1 MYITLEQLMLLAM
14 FVLALIEL
22 IIVIIDRDN
31 KKK

>member
-22 IIVIIDRDN
+22 IIAIIDRDN

>member
-22 IIVIIDRDN
+22 IILIIDRNN